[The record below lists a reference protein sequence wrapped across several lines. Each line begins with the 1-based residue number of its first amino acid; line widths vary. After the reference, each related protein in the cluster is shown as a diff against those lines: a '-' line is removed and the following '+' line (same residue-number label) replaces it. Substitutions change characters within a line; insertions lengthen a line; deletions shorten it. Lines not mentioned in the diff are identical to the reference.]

1 LVLKQVL
8 QNAWHFAIL
17 SGSCLKTEVLNNSIM
32 NIKEK
37 INMKTKFYENGIVE
51 ITDDDFLIKDAGDL
65 DDIFGIFFANNCST
79 IIIKKE
85 NISNEFFE
93 LSSGFAGEILQ
104 KFSNYRKRM
113 AIIGNYSA
121 IKSKALKD
129 FIFESNKTKQILFVG
144 ST

>member
-1 LVLKQVL
+1 
-8 QNAWHFAIL
+8 
-17 SGSCLKTEVLNNSIM
+17 
-32 NIKEK
+32 
-37 INMKTKFYENGIVE
+37 MKTKFHENGIVE
-51 ITDDDFLIKDAGDL
+51 ITDSDFLIKDAGDL

-85 NISNEFFE
+85 NISNDFFE
-93 LSSGFAGEILQ
+93 LSSGFAGEMLQ

-144 ST
+144 STEEAIKIFEDKKNKIEQ